1 MLILKKFKSGSN
13 ESSVKISSEL
23 SKGLNF
29 NDSKFKTSEWSHGLS
44 LPVNFTKEG
53 IQITK

>member
-1 MLILKKFKSGSN
+1 MLISKKFKSGSN

-29 NDSKFKTSEWSHGLS
+29 NDSKFKTSEW
-44 LPVNFTKEG
+44 
-53 IQITK
+53 

>member
-13 ESSVKISSEL
+13 KSSVKMSSEL